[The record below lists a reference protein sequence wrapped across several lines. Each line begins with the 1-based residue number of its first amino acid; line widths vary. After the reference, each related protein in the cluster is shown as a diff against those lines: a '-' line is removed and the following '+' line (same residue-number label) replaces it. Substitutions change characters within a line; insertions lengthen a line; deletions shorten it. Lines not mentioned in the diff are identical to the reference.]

1 MEEIDLLYSHY
12 NDTFSILKDKEKK
25 RDRLFIILF
34 LLMMLL
40 FLFSINQDSM
50 YQMIKEFIKNKTDIS
65 LAFGFNVVL
74 SFLWIILFYSTIKY
88 YQIVVHI
95 NRGYEYLH
103 KLEANID
110 SKVDF
115 KFERESKAY
124 LDEYPI
130 LLEFIYQMYIKV
142 FPILYVVIVY
152 YKIILEWQSTEYI
165 FNNISNTIMATLI
178 IIATVFYFFALHPK
192 LNKNLHNN

>member
-103 KLEANID
+103 KLEATID

-124 LDEYPI
+124 LDEY
-130 LLEFIYQMYIKV
+130 
-142 FPILYVVIVY
+142 PILYVVIVY

-165 FNNISNTIMATLI
+165 FNNILNTIMATLI